1 MHLLRSIRTSGRS
14 RWRVGFAVL
23 AAASL
28 AGCGGGGGGGNGTT
42 NPPPP
47 VTLDNIV
54 VTPTTVSVSAGA
66 TQSISATGRTAAG
79 ATVSG
84 VTFGYA
90 SSNSAV
96 ASVSQSGQVLGVSA
110 GTATITVTGTQGTVS
125 RTATV
130 AVTVTGAL
138 PNQVLVTAGAA
149 TNDFTPPNVA
159 VARGGTVT
167 WSFGALVHNVD
178 FQGTAGA
185 PARIPDTSNASV
197 ARTFGTAGTFAYV
210 CSLHSGMNGS
220 VLVP

>member
-1 MHLLRSIRTSGRS
+1 MPT
-14 RWRVGFAVL
+14 L
-23 AAASL
+23 AAACLVALS
-28 AGCGGGGGGGNGTT
+28 ACGGGDGGGGTT

-47 VTLDNIV
+47 ATLDNIV
-54 VTPTTVSVSAGA
+54 VTPTTISVSAGA
-66 TQSISATGRTAAG
+66 TQTISATGRTAAG

-84 VTFGYA
+84 VNFAYA
-90 SSNSAV
+90 SSNTAV
-96 ASVSQSGQVLGVSA
+96 ASVSQSGQVLGISA
-110 GTATITVTGTQGTVS
+110 GTSTITVTGSQGTVTK
-125 RTATV
+125 TATV
-130 AVTVTGAL
+130 AVTVTGGL
-138 PNQVLVTAGAA
+138 PNQVVVVAGAA

-167 WSFGALVHNVD
+167 WTFGALVHNVD
-178 FQGTAGA
+178 FQGVTGA

>member
-1 MHLLRSIRTSGRS
+1 MRALRSVWHEWQRRALVVPG
-14 RWRVGFAVL
+14 VAVL
-23 AAASL
+23 VA
-28 AGCGGGGGGGNGTT
+28 CGGGGGDGGSGTT

-54 VTPTTVSVSAGA
+54 VTPTTVSLSAGA
-66 TQSISATGRTAAG
+66 TQAISATARSASG

-90 SSNSAV
+90 SSNAAV
-96 ASVSQSGQVLGVSA
+96 ASVSQGGQVLGISA
-110 GTATITVTGTQGTVS
+110 GTATITVTGTLGAVS
-125 RTATV
+125 RSATV
-130 AVTVTGAL
+130 AVTVTGVL

-178 FQGTAGA
+178 FQGAAGA

-197 ARTFGTAGTFAYV
+197 ARTFGSAGTFAYV
-210 CSLHSGMNGS
+210 CTLHSGMNGS
-220 VLVP
+220 VFVP